1 MTLLLAK
8 DTVIQVSP
16 LWGLILTALGIVI
29 GALFS
34 LRLVK
39 RDYKKDIVDDLNE
52 KKSIELRLKV
62 VEENIKTQIR
72 DHRELKEQITEQY
85 ARFLTTLE
93 KQNNEV
99 NSLIVKLIDKLA

>member
-8 DTVIQVSP
+8 DTVMQVSP